1 MINRNNYKDFM
12 IVGSD
17 GRIMYSNFSNLHF
30 MGLEG
35 EELKNKKLK
44 DVFVNIDDE
53 YPAIAAAQRGIP
65 NSGFR
70 VTVSTKKRE
79 SINKVGYTYP
89 IYKGNKP
96 VAAIEFSDILY
107 DREHIRDIENIHD
120 DFLFR
125 QNKTKYT
132 VDSIVTNDD
141 TMKKIKRRIEKIALT
156 ESSVLIYGETG
167 TGKEL
172 AAQAIH
178 NSSRRFNKLFTSV
191 NCGTIPVNLT
201 ESLLFGTVKGSFTD
215 SDNKPGFFEQA
226 EGGTLFLDEINSL
239 TPQTQMKLLRAIED
253 KTVRRI
259 GDIKERKINVR
270 IIAATNENPSDLI
283 VQNRMKRDFYYRISA
298 SFINLPAL
306 IERGDDVMVLTDYF
320 IRYFN
325 DLMNTNIS
333 ICDEKIKELFR
344 NYSWPGNVREL
355 RNVIEG
361 AFAFATD
368 DKIKISDI
376 PQYIV
381 EDAEMKKKTGRRSFD
396 NGETLKEKLDD
407 IENELISEAIR
418 HSDFNLAQAAGRLG
432 ISRQLLNYKMCKH
445 KTNGR

>member
-1 MINRNNYKDFM
+1 MINKNNYKDFM

-17 GRIMYSNFSNLHF
+17 GRIMYSNFSNLNF

-35 EELKNKKLK
+35 EELKNRDLR
-44 DVFVNIDDE
+44 DVFIDINDD
-53 YPAIAAAQRGIP
+53 YPAIAAARRGIS

-70 VTVSTKKRE
+70 VTVSTKKRNG
-79 SINKVGYTYP
+79 INRVGCTYP
-89 IYKGNKP
+89 IYKGDKP

-125 QNKTKYT
+125 QNRTKYT
-132 VDSIVTNDD
+132 VDSIITEDD
-141 TMKKIKRRIEKIALT
+141 VMKKIKRRIEKIALT
-156 ESSVLIYGETG
+156 DSSVLIYGETG

-172 AAQAIH
+172 VAQAIH
-178 NSSRRFNKLFTSV
+178 NSSRRFNKLFTSI

-253 KTVRRI
+253 KTIRRI

-270 IIAATNENPSDLI
+270 IIAATNENPSELI
-283 VQNRMKRDFYYRISA
+283 NQNRMKRDFYYRISTL
-298 SFINLPAL
+298 FIHLPAL
-306 IERGDDVMVLTDYF
+306 VDRGDDVTVLTDYF

-325 DLMNTNIS
+325 NLMNTDIS

-361 AFAFATD
+361 AFAFAVD
-368 DKIKISDI
+368 DKIRIEDI

-381 EDAEMKKKTGRRSFD
+381 EDARVAKNVGRKLPDSP
-396 NGETLKEKLDD
+396 GTLKEKLDN
-407 IENELISEAIR
+407 IENELINEAVKR
-418 HSDFNLAQAAGRLG
+418 NNFNLSRAAEQLG
-432 ISRQLLNYKMCKH
+432 ISRQLFNYKMCKRRER
-445 KTNGR
+445 NR